1 MTNGTILLG
10 GWRHCQAWI
19 HRSRNSR
26 FGRNIMGGT
35 ASSAQWNVV
44 FIVDIVVTAVVISWK
59 ITAIVIIGNVNIH
72 PLIVI
77 MLMLL
82 MKVLLRL
89 P

>member
-1 MTNGTILLG
+1 
-10 GWRHCQAWI
+10 
-19 HRSRNSR
+19 
-26 FGRNIMGGT
+26 MGGT

-82 MKVLLRL
+82 LLMKVLLRL